1 MQFGVSIFPTDYG
14 IDVAELGR
22 ALEERGFESLF
33 FPEHTHIPTSRESP
47 WPGGPEL
54 PREYSHTLD
63 PFVALGVVAAVTT
76 TLKLGTG
83 ICLVTE
89 HDPINLAKQVA
100 TVDHVSG
107 GRFLFGIGAGWNFEE
122 MRHHGSDPAHR
133 WGIVRERIRA
143 MQRIW
148 TQDAAAYAG
157 KYDRFDPIWQWPKP
171 VQQPHPPI
179 LIGGNA
185 PGTFKRVLDYGD
197 AWFPIMG
204 RGAPIEEQIAELN
217 RQAAAR
223 GRDPIPVTLSGV
235 RADAAEVERLAA
247 SGVTRCVFGLPA
259 AGADQVMP
267 LLDRYAAVIAAC
279 AKVGGT

>member
-1 MQFGVSIFPTDYG
+1 MDFGLGYFPTHDAMSPG
-14 IDVAELGR
+14 AVA
-22 ALEERGFESLF
+22 ALVEERGHESLF

-47 WPGGPEL
+47 WPGGPDL

-63 PFVALGVVAAVTT
+63 PFIALGVVAAVTT

-100 TVDHVSG
+100 SVDHVSN

-148 TQDAAAYAG
+148 TQDEAAFQG
-157 KYDRFDPIWQWPKP
+157 KYDR
-171 VQQPHPPI
+171 
-179 LIGGNA
+179 
-185 PGTFKRVLDYGD
+185 
-197 AWFPIMG
+197 
-204 RGAPIEEQIAELN
+204 
-217 RQAAAR
+217 
-223 GRDPIPVTLSGV
+223 
-235 RADAAEVERLAA
+235 
-247 SGVTRCVFGLPA
+247 
-259 AGADQVMP
+259 
-267 LLDRYAAVIAAC
+267 
-279 AKVGGT
+279 